1 MTRRAKPPNPP
12 TPGPKL
18 EVPDTPIDPTALPGD
33 PRSAETIVEA
43 AALAGYNQA
52 EQKAAVAALK
62 AEERAEA
69 ELMVADLLN
78 AVDVSWVEAPDLYES
93 LVYIQDLVNLA
104 EHGNSWQADERIRL
118 HPRGAP
124 QSLIDDL
131 RAVADAQIRQYAKTC
146 AKNRGSMDSA
156 VVAYLARNPKPLP
169 RSRGRKASERTAYET
184 LKLAAKV
191 KLRIDAGKSVEEA
204 CAPDDP
210 TTPGDSRALKAYY
223 AFKDTPEIDLMAAL
237 LMAGVENF

>member
-1 MTRRAKPPNPP
+1 MGAASVSKQTKRSEH
-12 TPGPKL
+12 GPQL
-18 EVPDTPIDPTALPGD
+18 QVPAQPVDPTALPGH

-43 AALAGYNQA
+43 AALAGCNLA
-52 EQKAAVAALK
+52 EQKAAVAALE
-62 AEERAEA
+62 AEEQAEA
-69 ELMVADLLN
+69 EAKI
-78 AVDVSWVEAPDLYES
+78 AAFPIEWVEAPGLHEFPT
-93 LVYIQDLVNLA
+93 YIQDLVNLA
-104 EHGNSWQADERIRL
+104 EYGNSWQADEHIRL

-124 QSLIDDL
+124 QSLTDDL
-131 RAVADAQIRQYAKTC
+131 RAVADAQIRQYAKNC

-156 VVAYLARNPKPLP
+156 MVAYLARNPKPLP